1 MPPSASS
8 SSSSTPMTKSDYQKI
23 LSYYKLPFDKLS
35 SHELKQQAETIL
47 ATKLCKC
54 IKSVPGA
61 NNTIA
66 LCSASVFG
74 KKGLKFYDMS
84 CKGKA
89 RLLPR
94 KGSSQRLA
102 KTRKLAGHK

>member
-1 MPPSASS
+1 MPSLSS
-8 SSSSTPMTKSDYQKI
+8 SSSSSFMTKSDYQKI
-23 LSYYKLPFDKLS
+23 LSYYKVPFDKLS
-35 SHELKQQAETIL
+35 SHEIKQQAENIL

-54 IKSVPGA
+54 IKAVPGA
-61 NNTIA
+61 QSAIA
-66 LCSASVFG
+66 LCTNSVFR

-94 KGSSQRLA
+94 KGSSQKLS
-102 KTRKLAGHK
+102 KTRKIIGLK